1 MSSSSYDV
9 VIVGGGVTG
18 TAALYA
24 LSRYSNLKRILMVE
38 RRHNV
43 AQVNSNVVN
52 NSQTLHTGDIETN
65 YSLEA
70 ALKVR
75 AGADL
80 VAGFVD
86 NYASD
91 ICLRIHKMVLG
102 VGEQEVQSLKDR
114 HREFA
119 EQFPDLRLLGREELI
134 DVEPMTVVDRKADEP
149 VIALHTHRGYAVD
162 YRRLSESFVRM
173 AKGGEAHIDFCF
185 HLAVSGIERRE
196 GGFVIKMGGDEVF
209 ARAVIVA
216 AGSPSLMFAQALG
229 YGREYA
235 ILPVAGSFYLSRNLL
250 KGKVYTV
257 QNPKI
262 PFAAVHGDPAVYDS
276 KETRFGPTARPMPL
290 LERHHYATF
299 MEFMRTGTATPR
311 GIIAALRV
319 AGDWDIAKFLLRN
332 AAYDLPYF
340 GKRIFLKDAKKIVPS
355 LTAADLTLD
364 RGAGGIRGQLVD
376 KRVGKIARGHDKI
389 VGEGIIFIMAPSPGA
404 SYCLGNAVEDA
415 RTLGAFL
422 GDSYRFDEEGMRRD
436 LAIDSVAGHVGIG
449 AARTITP

>member
-1 MSSSSYDV
+1 MSSASYDV

-18 TAALYA
+18 TAALYT
-24 LSRYSNLKRILMVE
+24 LSCYTNLKRILMVE

-86 NYASD
+86 RLAPD
-91 ICLRIHKMVLG
+91 ICLRVHKMVLG
-102 VGEQEVQSLKDR
+102 VGEKEVASLKER
-114 HREFA
+114 HQQFLPK
-119 EQFPDLRLLGREELI
+119 FPDLRLLGREELLE
-134 DVEPMTVVDRKADEP
+134 VEPMTVVYRKDHEP
-149 VIALHTHRGYAVD
+149 VTALFTDKGYAVD
-162 YRRLSESFVRM
+162 YRRLSESFVKV
-173 AKGGEAHIDFCF
+173 AKASGTQIEFCF
-185 HLAVSGIERRE
+185 HLAVDAIERRE
-196 GGFVIKMGGDEVF
+196 GGFVLKMGGEEVF

-216 AGSPSLMFAQALG
+216 AGSPSLVFAQAMG
-229 YGREYA
+229 YGKEYA
-235 ILPVAGSFYLSRNLL
+235 ILPVAGSFYLARNLL

-262 PFAAVHGDPAVYDS
+262 PFAAVHGDPAVYDK

-319 AGDWDIAKFLLRN
+319 AGDWDIAKFLLKN

-340 GKRIFLKDAKKIVPS
+340 GKRIFLKDARKIVPS
-355 LTAADLTLD
+355 LTAVDLTLD
-364 RGAGGIRGQLVD
+364 KGAGGIRGQLVD
-376 KRVGKIARGHDKI
+376 KREGKIARGHDKI

-415 RTLGAFL
+415 RTLGTFL
-422 GDSYRFDEEGMRRD
+422 GGSYRFDEEGMRRD
-436 LAIDSVAGHVGIG
+436 LGVDSVVGG
-449 AARTITP
+449 AVAVSTRTTLS